1 MKLKEILSSS
11 VKEKLNEQNQKGKI
25 IAYHGSSSA
34 IPFETFDQ
42 SMIGSGIVSTNKKF
56 NGFFFTTEKENAE
69 FYTEYF
75 VCKVMIDN
83 VKETSLRSKNP
94 NDVLNL
100 AFNNKENYIIKD
112 IFDGATF
119 SDIVVVPKN
128 NLSTIKIIKW
138 YFVGDEESIFEKWD
152 SIFGG
157 EEGFVNNDMIRETIE
172 ILDIDFNEL
181 IKIPIFKKYYLSKK

>member
-1 MKLKEILSSS
+1 MKLKEILSLS
-11 VKEKLNEQNQKGKI
+11 VKQKLNEQNHKGKI